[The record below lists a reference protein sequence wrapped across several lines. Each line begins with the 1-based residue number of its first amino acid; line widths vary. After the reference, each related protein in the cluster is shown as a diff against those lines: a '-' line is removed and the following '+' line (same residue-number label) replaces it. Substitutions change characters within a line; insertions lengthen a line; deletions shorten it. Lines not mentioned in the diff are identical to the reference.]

1 MAGVHRSTEE
11 ITELLEGWLEADFSF
26 RKVGPT
32 ADKIAALSTTEQDFI
47 LDWTRRVASS
57 NLEVA
62 WQFARRAPALIGN
75 MDRRLMEAWVL
86 GACDVYDRQ
95 GLRHALAVMEEA
107 DHFAERQLEMTAGVL
122 FEDVAGV
129 LGNFVRGLSGRKL
142 AMEQARHIHTDTEKI
157 YLPGVLARFPA
168 VEDNFKLA
176 KAMVALLWAQIR
188 FGTFRATKS
197 FAGPPQER
205 LGPLGGLDS
214 PVDWTGGADTLAA
227 ACAGFPDPARALAQL
242 HGLET
247 LRLTACI
254 ARELPGLHRDME
266 RLRRERGEALPAGWA
281 RFAARLAEPEAD
293 IEDSLELLGEAYHQA
308 DFTPWCYQGEL
319 KPEAVAA
326 TFAARREKEKA
337 RLRVKLGELLDE
349 HSKHRA
355 SDADNTGTEAQ
366 PRFEA
371 EITDAEGRLDME
383 LTLDGLPVAPPEDVK
398 QLMASV
404 YLDFGEIPP
413 EYLVPAGEG
422 EYDASLLG
430 EQRADPDAVW
440 QGTYHEEGATFY
452 SEWDMGRQHYRKN
465 WCVMREKDVAP
476 VFDGFHRE
484 TVDKH
489 AGLVKHLRKAF
500 EAMRDEN
507 RLLKRQAYG
516 DDVDIDALVEA
527 IADARDGSEMSDRLF
542 VRLHRAERNIA
553 VAFMVDMSGSTRGW
567 INEAER
573 EALVLLCEALE
584 RLGDRYAIYG
594 FSGITRKRCELY
606 RIKTFDEPY
615 SDAVKARISGIR
627 PQEYTRMGFA
637 IRHLTELLKGVE
649 ARTKVLV
656 TLSDGRPDDYFD
668 GYRGQ
673 YGIEDTRMALLE
685 ARRAGVH
692 PFCITIDREA
702 RDYLPHMYGAARYI
716 ILDDVNDLP
725 FKVSDIYRR
734 LTG

>member
-1 MAGVHRSTEE
+1 MAGVHRSAGE

-32 ADKIAALSTTEQDFI
+32 AEKIAALSTSDQEFI

-62 WQFARRAPALIGN
+62 WQFARRAPALIGS

-86 GACDVYDRQ
+86 GACDVYDLR
-95 GLRHALAVMEEA
+95 GLRHALVVMEEA

-142 AMEQARHIHTDTEKI
+142 AMEQAQHIHTDTEKI
-157 YLPGVLARFPA
+157 FLPGVLARFPSM
-168 VEDNFKLA
+168 EDNFKLA
-176 KAMVALLWAQIR
+176 KAMVALLWAQTR
-188 FGTFRATKS
+188 FGTFRA
-197 FAGPPQER
+197 
-205 LGPLGGLDS
+205 D
-214 PVDWTGGADTLAA
+214 LAA
-227 ACAGFPDPARALAQL
+227 ACGDFPDPDRALRQL

-254 ARELPGLHRDME
+254 GRELPGLHRDME
-266 RLRRERGEALPAGWA
+266 RLRRELGEALPEGWA
-281 RFAARLAEPEAD
+281 PFAARLSEPEAD
-293 IEDSLELLGEAYHQA
+293 IEDSLKLLGDAYRQA

-319 KPEAVAA
+319 RPEAVAA
-326 TFAARREKEKA
+326 AFAARREKEKA
-337 RLRVKLGELLDE
+337 RLRVKLGDLLDE
-349 HSKHRA
+349 HTRHRNREDKPEA
-355 SDADNTGTEAQ
+355 EAAQ
-366 PRFEA
+366 PSFEA
-371 EITDAEGRLDME
+371 EIRDEDGRLDME

-422 EYDASLLG
+422 DYDASLLG

-465 WCVMREKDVAP
+465 WCVMREKDVTP

-484 TVDKH
+484 TLEKH
-489 AGLVKHLRKAF
+489 AGLVKHLRRAF

-542 VRLHRAERNIA
+542 VRQHRAERNIA

-573 EALVLLCEALE
+573 EALMLLCEALE
-584 RLGDRYAIYG
+584 LLGDRYAIYG

-615 SDAVKARISGIR
+615 SEEVKARISGIR

-668 GYRGQ
+668 VYRGQ
-673 YGIEDTRMALLE
+673 YGIEDTRMALVE

-692 PFCITIDREA
+692 PFCITIDRDA

-716 ILDDVNDLP
+716 ILGDVKDLP
-725 FKVSDIYRR
+725 FQVSDIYRR
-734 LTG
+734 LTS